1 MKAILTA
8 REVLQLYCA
17 NQHLVGGF
25 GEDFGRRMLA
35 LDRYEDNP
43 RLAAFRYSF
52 GTHQKNIQ
60 ETVHGGALAT
70 MIDVVTTIGM
80 LRMTHM
86 RTISVS
92 LSTEFLNVIK
102 VGEEVEIETEI
113 AKIGK
118 NIVFA
123 DCRIFTDPLHKR
135 KLACKGQHIK
145 SVLHEHWNFMPATHA
160 HNHHSS

>member
-1 MKAILTA
+1 MT
-8 REVLQLYCA
+8 
-17 NQHLVGGF
+17 
-25 GEDFGRRMLA
+25 A

-43 RLAAFRYSF
+43 RLAAFRYNF

-145 SVLHEHWNFMPATHA
+145 SILHEHWNFMPPSTHTN
-160 HNHHSS
+160 NHTHHTSHDSSNDRK

>member
-1 MKAILTA
+1 
-8 REVLQLYCA
+8 VLQLYCA
-17 NQHLVGGF
+17 NPHLLGGF
-25 GEDFGRRMLA
+25 GEDFGRRMVA
-35 LDRYEDNP
+35 LDRHEDNAK
-43 RLAAFRYSF
+43 LAAFRYSF
-52 GTHQKNIQ
+52 GAHQKNIQ

-80 LRMTHM
+80 LRMTQM
-86 RTISVS
+86 RTISIS
-92 LSTEFLNVIK
+92 LSTEFLSVVR

-123 DCRIFTDPLHKR
+123 DCRIFTDPHHKR

-145 SVLHEHWNFMPATHA
+145 SLLHEHWNFMPAHA
-160 HNHHSS
+160 ASPMISTETA